1 MPNILPDCSREIP
14 FVAIVNQSERNAG
27 DFGLPQRRQP
37 LLLHPVEIDGE
48 GQGHRRMRVG
58 PKKAQEP
65 GLDPPRDRRRAGGD
79 QRAVLHL
86 DQGAVIGHQACPQRH
101 QFERQRRFA
110 AAGRAQNDNTAAPEG
125 YGACVQKLRHFLD
138 RKPHDETR
146 AQRLGGDVG
155 LGGANVL
162 GPDHPVMRLDDLF
175 RDR

>member
-1 MPNILPDCSREIP
+1 MTASIILGTGSYTPDKIITNDDMSK
-14 FVAIVNQSERNAG
+14 IVDTSDEWIKTRTG
-27 DFGLPQRRQP
+27 
-37 LLLHPVEIDGE
+37 I
-48 GQGHRRMRVG
+48 
-58 PKKAQEP
+58 
-65 GLDPPRDRRRAGGD
+65 
-79 QRAVLHL
+79 
-86 DQGAVIGHQACPQRH
+86 C
-101 QFERQRRFA
+101 QRRFA